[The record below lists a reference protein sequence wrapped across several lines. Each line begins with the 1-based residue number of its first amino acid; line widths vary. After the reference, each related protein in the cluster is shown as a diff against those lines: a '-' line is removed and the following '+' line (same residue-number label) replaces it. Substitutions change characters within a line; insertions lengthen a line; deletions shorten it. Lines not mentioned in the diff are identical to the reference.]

1 MGGAALLVR
10 LAVMRNE
17 DFDVDEEQVR
27 EWLRLAS
34 LEKINIFMDHNKI
47 IKLLCVVLLT
57 EWGKDPWKARR

>member
-10 LAVMRNE
+10 LAVMRSE
-17 DFDVDEEQVR
+17 DSEVDEKQVR

-34 LEKINIFMDHNKI
+34 LGKINIFMDHNKI
-47 IKLLCVVLLT
+47 IKLLCVTLLT

>member
-1 MGGAALLVR
+1 
-10 LAVMRNE
+10 MRNE